1 MKQFTLLTSKRHILL
16 VLIMLLCSVR
26 VAYADDSGLVTQQIT
41 VNVPTAGTLSN
52 IIQSDKM
59 YKITNLKITGSLNAD
74 DIRFI
79 RKMAGCYYNGNGSKY
94 DGHLQYLDLGSIRQ
108 TPYFHS
114 FEVYDENGYRSTLND
129 CLFPLAYLYN
139 LKTVVLP
146 DFYKDYNFSLMGCR
160 NLTTAKIP
168 DNLEKIGN
176 NTFKDCSSLVD
187 ISLSPTITS
196 IGEYAFSGCSS
207 LTEIQIPANVT
218 YIGQYAF
225 YGCSSLK
232 GIYVPTGLVNISAST
247 FENCANLQY
256 FFNYN
261 YIESI
266 GDRAFAGC
274 SKLTQ
279 IVNLFVGSPSIGTY
293 VFENCK
299 SLKSMWLPENMKT
312 LPQGMFIDCSS
323 LSSITLP
330 QYLLSIDDYAFDG
343 CSSLADIKLPIYLN
357 SLGYRALADCSKLT
371 SLDLPSSLQNIG
383 SYAFAGCNAMER
395 IDANMAAPITA
406 SQSTFNGVDF
416 SNCYLYVPTGAYQSY
431 WLANGW
437 GSFEHII
444 DNLDPQKSKMV
455 TLETAGTL
463 KDKIESNEK
472 FSITHLKVSGPIN
485 TNDIQY
491 IREMAGCYYDT
502 NGSKYNGSLHHLD
515 LRDAS
520 YSGDGPMIYVYGLNG
535 YKRYMYIQAQEN
547 EVRTTHLFFCLDG
560 LQTVILP
567 NNEEEI
573 GDNMFYGCVNMKSIE
588 IPSSVQSIRSYAFF
602 GCSSLEAL
610 QLPYGIT
617 CIEDAVFD
625 NCFNLKEIKIPE
637 SVTTINGAAFVNC
650 RSLTSIT
657 IPDNVTSIGV
667 SAFNGCSNLKSLYLP
682 ANLKTIGDAAF
693 NCCESLTR
701 INAKMKEPVAID
713 EDTFTGLDYDKC
725 ELLVPEGSAEAYRQ
739 AAVWSNFNNITDIT
753 VVVADDAGSLQYRIE
768 KNDNNYKNNI
778 TRLKVIG
785 PINIYD
791 IEYIREMAGC
801 WLEESGKKTDGN
813 LQYLDLQEA
822 KLVGSDISV
831 NVYTKG
837 SNQGETNTVEC
848 TAKIEPD
855 GNDFSNLFRKVSKL
869 NTVIMPEYL
878 TTTGSGTFM
887 DSPLSSIT
895 LPKNLTY
902 IDDNAFN
909 GCGGL
914 RDISIPSGVTSIGK
928 GAFKGC
934 GLKEFTLPKQVNEI
948 TDEMFFNCSLQHIY
962 LHDGLKSIGNYAFAI
977 SALKEITIPNSVAY
991 IGDNCFQGCGGLEEA
1006 VILSDQIIEIPN
1018 EAFADCNSLNIIK
1031 LPANL
1036 ERIGE
1041 RAFIGTWRLGTKE
1054 GLTIPSNVREIGAEA
1069 FYKSLFDAV
1078 DIVLPASLTNIYSAF
1093 EGSGA
1098 RVIHCYM
1105 PEPLPLNSFS
1115 FGGGGGSLSNCKLYV
1130 PKGCAN
1136 KYRQA
1141 EIWKEFDIEEMD
1153 VTGIASVTNDSTI
1166 TEVSRY
1172 DVNGQ
1177 QLSVPT
1183 KGLNIVHYSDGTVK
1197 KIMVE

>member
-1 MKQFTLLTSKRHILL
+1 MKHFTLLTGKRHILL

-59 YKITNLKITGSLNAD
+59 YKITNLKITGFLNSD

-94 DGHLQYLDLGSIRQ
+94 DGHLQYLDLGSISQ
-108 TPYFHS
+108 ISYVHS
-114 FEVYDENGYRSTLND
+114 FEFYDENGYRSTLND

-146 DFYKDYNFSLMGCR
+146 NLYKDYNFSLMGCR
-160 NLTTAKIP
+160 NLTTAKMP

-232 GIYVPTGLVNISAST
+232 GINVPTDLVNISAST
-247 FENCANLQY
+247 FEGCANMQY

-274 SKLTQ
+274 SKLTW
-279 IVNLFVGSPSIGTY
+279 IANLLLGTPSIGTY

-299 SLKSMWLPENMKT
+299 SLKGMRVPENIKT
-312 LPQGMFIDCSS
+312 LPRGMFKGCSS
-323 LSSITLP
+323 LSLVNLP

-343 CSSLADIKLPIYLN
+343 CSSLTDLKLPIYLN

-371 SLDLPSSLQNIG
+371 TLDLPSSLQNIG
-383 SYAFAGCNAMER
+383 NYAFAGCNAMER
-395 IDANMAAPITA
+395 IDANMSAPVTA
-406 SQSTFNGVDF
+406 SQSTFSDVDF

-444 DNLDPQKSKMV
+444 DNLAPQKSKMV

-463 KDKIESNEK
+463 KDKIGSNEK

-491 IREMAGCYYDT
+491 LREMAGCYIDT
-502 NGSKYNGSLHHLD
+502 NGSKYNASLHHLD
-515 LRDAS
+515 LRDAR
-520 YSGDGPMIYVYGLNG
+520 YSGDGPVIDVYGLNG
-535 YKRYMYIQAQEN
+535 YKGCIYIQVQEN
-547 EVRTTHLFFCLDG
+547 EVRTRDLFLCLDG

-573 GDNMFYGCVNMKSIE
+573 GEHMFTGCSNLKNIE
-588 IPSSVQSIRSYAFF
+588 IPSSVQTIRFFAFE

-610 QLPYGIT
+610 YLPYGIT
-617 CIEDAVFD
+617 SLEDAVFAD
-625 NCFNLKEIKIPE
+625 CTNLKEINIPA
-637 SVTTINGAAFVNC
+637 SVTTINDWVFENC

-657 IPDNVTSIGV
+657 IPDNVTSIGEF
-667 SAFNGCSNLKSLYLP
+667 AFNGCSNLKSLYLP
-682 ANLKTIGDAAF
+682 ANLKTIRGKAF
-693 NCCESLTR
+693 NGCTSLTR
-701 INAKMKEPVAID
+701 INAKMKEPVAIG

-753 VVVADDAGSLQYRIE
+753 VVVADDAGSLQYVIE
-768 KNDNNYKNNI
+768 KNDKNYKNNI

-785 PINIYD
+785 PIDIYD
-791 IEYIREMAGC
+791 IQCIREMAGC
-801 WLEESGKKTDGN
+801 WLEENGKKTDGN

-822 KLVGSDISV
+822 KLVGSDISI
-831 NVYTKG
+831 NVYTNG
-837 SNQGETNTVEC
+837 YNQGETNTVEC

-895 LPKNLTY
+895 LPQNLTS

-914 RDISIPSGVTSIGK
+914 RDISIPSGVTSIGN
-928 GAFKGC
+928 GAFEGC
-934 GLKEFTLPKQVNEI
+934 W
-948 TDEMFFNCSLQHIY
+948 LQHIY
-962 LHDGLKSIGNYAFAI
+962 LHDGLKSIGNYAFAN
-977 SALKEITIPNSVAY
+977 SALKEINIPNSVEY
-991 IGDNCFQGCGGLEEA
+991 IGEGCFYHCGGLEEA
-1006 VILSDQIIEIPN
+1006 VISSDHITEIPN
-1018 EAFADCNSLNIIK
+1018 EAFADCNALNIIK

-1041 RAFIGTWRLGTKE
+1041 RAFIGTGNLGATE
-1054 GLTIPSNVREIGAEA
+1054 GLTIPSKVRVIDAEA

-1093 EGSGA
+1093 SGSGA

-1105 PEPLPLNSFS
+1105 PEPLPLNDFS

-1141 EIWKEFDIEEMD
+1141 EIWKEFDIEEME

-1172 DVNGQ
+1172 DTNGQ

>member
-1 MKQFTLLTSKRHILL
+1 MKHFTLLTGKRHILL

-59 YKITNLKITGSLNAD
+59 FKITNLKITGFLNSD

-94 DGHLQYLDLGSIRQ
+94 DGHLQYLDLGSISQ
-108 TPYFHS
+108 ISYVHS
-114 FEVYDENGYRSTLND
+114 FEFYDENGYRSTLND

-146 DFYKDYNFSLMGCR
+146 NLYKDYNFSLMGCR

-176 NTFKDCSSLVD
+176 NTFKDCSSLND

-207 LTEIQIPANVT
+207 LTEIQIPVNVT

-232 GIYVPTGLVNISAST
+232 GINVPTDLVNISTST

-299 SLKSMWLPENMKT
+299 SLKSVWVPENMKT
-312 LPQGMFIDCSS
+312 LPRGMFKGCSS
-323 LSSITLP
+323 LSSVTLP

-463 KDKIESNEK
+463 RDKIGYSEK

-502 NGSKYNGSLHHLD
+502 NGTKSNGSLHHLD

-520 YSGDGPMIYVYGLNG
+520 YSVGGPAIDVYGQNG
-535 YKRYMYIQAQEN
+535 YKGYIYIYAQEN
-547 EVRTTHLFFCLDG
+547 AVNPVYLFSYLDG

-567 NNEEEI
+567 NNEKEI

-617 CIEDAVFD
+617 CIEEAVFA
-625 NCFNLKEIKIPE
+625 NCYNLKEIKIPE

-739 AAVWSNFNNITDIT
+739 AAVWSNFNHITDIT

-768 KNDNNYKNNI
+768 KNDKNYKNNI

-785 PINIYD
+785 PIGISD
-791 IEYIREMAGC
+791 IQYIREMAGC

-822 KLVGSDISV
+822 KLVGSITGI

-848 TAKIEPD
+848 TAKIASD
-855 GNDFSNLFRKVSKL
+855 GNYFSNLFRKVSKL

-878 TTTGSGTFM
+878 TTTGSGTFK

-902 IDDNAFN
+902 IDNNAFN

-914 RDISIPSGVTSIGK
+914 RDISIPSGVTSIGD
-928 GAFKGC
+928 GAFEGC
-934 GLKEFTLPKQVNEI
+934 GL
-948 TDEMFFNCSLQHIY
+948 QHIC
-962 LHDGLKSIGNYAFAI
+962 LHDGLKSIGNYAFAY
-977 SALKEITIPNSVAY
+977 SALTEINIPNSVEY
-991 IGDNCFQGCGGLEEA
+991 IGENCFQGCGGLEEA
-1006 VILSDQIIEIPN
+1006 VISSDQITEIPN
-1018 EAFADCNSLNIIK
+1018 EAFAECNALNIIK

-1041 RAFIGTWRLGTKE
+1041 RAFIGAYYLGTSE
-1054 GLTIPSNVREIGAEA
+1054 GLTIPSKVREIGAEA
-1069 FYKSLFDAV
+1069 FYKSLFYAV

-1105 PEPLPLNSFS
+1105 PEPLPLSSFS
-1115 FGGGGGSLSNCKLYV
+1115 FGGGGSLSNCKLYV

-1136 KYRQA
+1136 KYRNA
-1141 EIWKEFDIEEMD
+1141 EVWRDFDIEEME
-1153 VTGIASVTNDSTI
+1153 VTGIGSAVNSTA
-1166 TEVSRY
+1166 TEVARY
-1172 DVNGQ
+1172 DADGNLLVA
-1177 QLSVPT
+1177 PA
-1183 KGLNIVHYSDGTVK
+1183 KGLNIVRYSDGTVK

>member
-1 MKQFTLLTSKRHILL
+1 MKHFTLLTGKRHILL

-59 YKITNLKITGSLNAD
+59 YKITNLKITGFLNSD

-94 DGHLQYLDLGSIRQ
+94 DGHLQYLDLGSISQ
-108 TPYFHS
+108 ISYVHS
-114 FEVYDENGYRSTLND
+114 FEFYDENGYRSTLND

-146 DFYKDYNFSLMGCR
+146 NLYKDYNFSLMGCR
-160 NLTTAKIP
+160 NLTTAKMP
-168 DNLEKIGN
+168 DNLVQIGN

-232 GIYVPTGLVNISAST
+232 GINVPTDFVNISAST
-247 FENCANLQY
+247 FEGCANMQY

-274 SKLTQ
+274 SKLTW
-279 IVNLFVGSPSIGTY
+279 IANLLLGTPSIGTY

-299 SLKSMWLPENMKT
+299 SLKGMRVPENIKT
-312 LPQGMFIDCSS
+312 LPRGMFKGCSS
-323 LSSITLP
+323 LSLVNLP

-343 CSSLADIKLPIYLN
+343 CSSLAEIKLPIYLN

-406 SQSTFNGVDF
+406 SQSTFSDVDF

-444 DNLDPQKSKMV
+444 DNLAPQKSKMV

-463 KDKIESNEK
+463 KDKIGSNEK

-491 IREMAGCYYDT
+491 LREMAGCYIDT
-502 NGSKYNGSLHHLD
+502 NGSKYNASLHHLD
-515 LRDAS
+515 LRDAR
-520 YSGDGPMIYVYGLNG
+520 YSGDGPVIDVYGLNG
-535 YKRYMYIQAQEN
+535 YKGCIYIQVQEN
-547 EVRTTHLFFCLDG
+547 EVRTRDLFLCLDG

-573 GDNMFYGCVNMKSIE
+573 GEHMFTGCSNLKNIE
-588 IPSSVQSIRSYAFF
+588 IPSSVQTIRFFAFE

-610 QLPYGIT
+610 YLPYGIT
-617 CIEDAVFD
+617 SLEDAVFAD
-625 NCFNLKEIKIPE
+625 CTNLKEINIPA
-637 SVTTINGAAFVNC
+637 SVTTINDWVFENC

-657 IPDNVTSIGV
+657 IPDNVTSIGEF
-667 SAFNGCSNLKSLYLP
+667 AFNGCSNLKSLYLP
-682 ANLKTIGDAAF
+682 ANLKTIRGKAF
-693 NCCESLTR
+693 NGCTSLTR
-701 INAKMKEPVAID
+701 INAKMKEPVAIG

-753 VVVADDAGSLQYRIE
+753 VVVADDAGSLQYMIE
-768 KNDNNYKNNI
+768 KNDKNNI

-785 PINIYD
+785 PIDIYD
-791 IEYIREMAGC
+791 IQCIREMAGC
-801 WLEESGKKTDGN
+801 WLEENGKKTDGN

-822 KLVGSDISV
+822 KLVGSDISI
-831 NVYTKG
+831 NVYTNG
-837 SNQGETNTVEC
+837 SNQGETNTIEC

-855 GNDFSNLFRKVSKL
+855 GNDFSNLFRNVSKL

-878 TTTGSGTFM
+878 TTTGSGTFV

-895 LPKNLTY
+895 LPQNLTY

-914 RDISIPSGVTSIGK
+914 RDISIPSGVTSIGN
-928 GAFKGC
+928 GAFEGC
-934 GLKEFTLPKQVNEI
+934 W
-948 TDEMFFNCSLQHIY
+948 LQHIY

-977 SALKEITIPNSVAY
+977 SALKEINIPNSVAY
-991 IGDNCFQGCGGLEEA
+991 IGDNCFQGCGGLEEV
-1006 VILSDQIIEIPN
+1006 VILSDQITEIPN
-1018 EAFADCNSLNIIK
+1018 EAFADCNALHTIK

-1054 GLTIPSNVREIGAEA
+1054 GLTIPSKVREIGAEA

-1105 PEPLPLNSFS
+1105 PEPLPLNGSSF
-1115 FGGGGGSLSNCKLYV
+1115 GGGGSLSNCKLYV

-1141 EIWKEFDIEEMD
+1141 EIWKEFDIEEME
-1153 VTGIASVTNDSTI
+1153 VTGIASVTDDSTI

-1172 DVNGQ
+1172 DANGQ

>member
-1 MKQFTLLTSKRHILL
+1 MEHFTLLTNKRHILL

-94 DGHLQYLDLGSIRQ
+94 DGHLQYLDLGSLSQIS
-108 TPYFHS
+108 YVHS

-146 DFYKDYNFSLMGCR
+146 DLYKDYNFSLMGCR
-160 NLTTAKIP
+160 NLTTAKMP

-176 NTFKDCSSLVD
+176 NTFKDCSSLED
-187 ISLSPTITS
+187 IRISPTVTS

-207 LTEIQIPANVT
+207 LTDIQIPANVT
-218 YIGQYAF
+218 YIGKYAF

-232 GIYVPTGLVNISAST
+232 GINVPTDLVNISAST

-274 SKLTQ
+274 SKLTR
-279 IVNLFVGSPSIGTY
+279 IVNLFIGSPSIGTY

-299 SLKSMWLPENMKT
+299 SLKDVWVPENMKT
-312 LPQGMFIDCSS
+312 LPQGMFKGCSS
-323 LSSITLP
+323 LSSVTLP

-343 CSSLADIKLPIYLN
+343 CTSLTDIKLPIYLN
-357 SLGYRALADCSKLT
+357 SIGYRALADCSKLT

-395 IDANMAAPITA
+395 IDANMAAPITT

-444 DNLDPQKSKMV
+444 DNLAPQKSKMV

-463 KDKIESNEK
+463 RDKIGSNEK

-491 IREMAGCYYDT
+491 LREMAGCYINTY
-502 NGSKYNGSLHHLD
+502 GSKYNASLHHLD

-520 YSGDGPMIYVYGLNG
+520 YSGDGPMIEVYGPNG
-535 YKRYMYIQAQEN
+535 YKRHMYIQAQEN
-547 EVRTTHLFFCLDG
+547 AVRTTHLFFCLDG

-573 GDNMFYGCVNMKSIE
+573 GETMFGLCNNLKNIE
-588 IPSSVQSIRSYAFF
+588 MSRVQTIRFDAFE

-617 CIEDAVFD
+617 SLEDAVFAD
-625 NCFNLKEIKIPE
+625 CSSLKEINIPS
-637 SVTTINGAAFVNC
+637 SVTTICNWAFENC

-657 IPDNVTSIGV
+657 IPDNVTSIGK
-667 SAFNGCSNLKSLYLP
+667 SAFGGCSNLKSLYLP
-682 ANLKTIGDAAF
+682 ANIKTIGDAAF
-693 NCCESLTR
+693 NGCGSLTR
-701 INAKMKEPVAID
+701 INAKMKDPVAIG

-753 VVVADDAGSLQYRIE
+753 VVVTDNAGLLQYMIE
-768 KNDNNYKNNI
+768 KNDKNYKNNI

-785 PINIYD
+785 HINIYD
-791 IEYIREMAGC
+791 IQCIREMAGC

-822 KLVGSDISV
+822 KLVGSDIGI
-831 NVYTKG
+831 NVYTNG
-837 SNQGETNTVEC
+837 SNQGENNTIEC

-855 GNDFSNLFRKVSKL
+855 GNHFSNLFRNVSKL

-895 LPKNLTY
+895 LPKNLTS
-902 IDDNAFN
+902 IGNNAFN
-909 GCGGL
+909 GCDGL

-977 SALKEITIPNSVAY
+977 SALKEINIPNSVAY
-991 IGDNCFQGCGGLEEA
+991 IGDNCFQGCGLEKA
-1006 VILSDQIIEIPN
+1006 VILSDQITEIPN
-1018 EAFADCNSLNIIK
+1018 EAFADCNALHTIK

-1054 GLTIPSNVREIGAEA
+1054 GLTIPSKVREIGAEA

-1105 PEPLPLNSFS
+1105 PEPLPLNGFS
-1115 FGGGGGSLSNCKLYV
+1115 FGGGGSLSNCKLYV

-1136 KYRQA
+1136 KYRDA
-1141 EIWKEFDIEEMD
+1141 EVWKEFDIEEMD
-1153 VTGIASVTNDSTI
+1153 GTGIEGVTNDSTA
-1166 TEVSRY
+1166 TEVARY
-1172 DVNGQ
+1172 DANGN
-1177 QLSVPT
+1177 LLAAPA

>member
-1 MKQFTLLTSKRHILL
+1 MKHFTLLTGKRHILL

-41 VNVPTAGTLSN
+41 VNVPTAGTLSK

-94 DGHLQYLDLGSIRQ
+94 DGHLQYLDLGSLSQIS
-108 TPYFHS
+108 YVHS
-114 FEVYDENGYRSTLND
+114 FEIYDENGYRSTLND

-146 DFYKDYNFSLMGCR
+146 NLYKGYNFSLMGCR
-160 NLTTAKIP
+160 NLTTAKMP

-232 GIYVPTGLVNISAST
+232 GINVPTDLVNISAST
-247 FENCANLQY
+247 FEGCANMQY

-274 SKLTQ
+274 SKLTW
-279 IVNLFVGSPSIGTY
+279 IANLLLGTPSIGTY

-299 SLKSMWLPENMKT
+299 SLKGMRVPENIKT
-312 LPQGMFIDCSS
+312 LPRGMFKGCSS
-323 LSSITLP
+323 LSLVNLP

-343 CSSLADIKLPIYLN
+343 CSSLTDLKLPIYLN

-371 SLDLPSSLQNIG
+371 TLDLPSSLQSIG

-395 IDANMAAPITA
+395 IDANMAAPISA
-406 SQSTFNGVDF
+406 SQSTFNGIDF

-444 DNLDPQKSKMV
+444 DNLAPQKSKMV

-463 KDKIESNEK
+463 KDKIGSNEK

-491 IREMAGCYYDT
+491 LREMAGCYIDT
-502 NGSKYNGSLHHLD
+502 NGSKYNASLHHLD
-515 LRDAS
+515 LRDAR
-520 YSGDGPMIYVYGLNG
+520 YSGDGPVIDVYGLNG
-535 YKRYMYIQAQEN
+535 YKGCIYIQVQEN
-547 EVRTTHLFFCLDG
+547 EVRTRDLFLCLDG

-573 GDNMFYGCVNMKSIE
+573 GEHMFTGCSNLKNIE
-588 IPSSVQSIRSYAFF
+588 IPSSVQTIRFFAFE

-610 QLPYGIT
+610 YLPYGIT
-617 CIEDAVFD
+617 SLEDAVFAD
-625 NCFNLKEIKIPE
+625 CTNLKEINIPA
-637 SVTTINGAAFVNC
+637 SVTTINDWVFENC

-657 IPDNVTSIGV
+657 IPDNVTSIGEF
-667 SAFNGCSNLKSLYLP
+667 AFNGCSNLKSLYLP
-682 ANLKTIGDAAF
+682 ANLKTIRGKAF
-693 NCCESLTR
+693 NGCTSLTR
-701 INAKMKEPVAID
+701 INAKMKEPVAIG

-753 VVVADDAGSLQYRIE
+753 VVVADDAGSLQYMIE
-768 KNDNNYKNNI
+768 KNDKNNI

-785 PINIYD
+785 PIDIYD
-791 IEYIREMAGC
+791 IQCIREMAGC
-801 WLEESGKKTDGN
+801 WLEENGKKTDGN

-822 KLVGSDISV
+822 KLVGSDISI
-831 NVYTKG
+831 NVYTNG
-837 SNQGETNTVEC
+837 SNQGETNTIEC

-855 GNDFSNLFRKVSKL
+855 GNDFSNLFRNVSKL

-895 LPKNLTY
+895 LPKNLTS

-914 RDISIPSGVTSIGK
+914 RDISIPSGVTSIGD

-934 GLKEFTLPKQVNEI
+934 GLKEFTLPKQVTEI

-977 SALKEITIPNSVAY
+977 SALKEINIPNSVAY
-991 IGDNCFQGCGGLEEA
+991 IGDNCFQGCGGLEEV
-1006 VILSDQIIEIPN
+1006 VISSDQIAEIPN
-1018 EAFADCNSLNIIK
+1018 EAFANCNALNIIK

-1054 GLTIPSNVREIGAEA
+1054 GLTIPSKVREIGAEA

-1093 EGSGA
+1093 SGSGA

-1105 PEPLPLNSFS
+1105 PEPLPLNDFS

-1141 EIWKEFDIEEMD
+1141 EIWKEFDIEEME

-1172 DVNGQ
+1172 DANGQ

>member
-59 YKITNLKITGSLNAD
+59 FKITNLKITGFLNSD

-94 DGHLQYLDLGSIRQ
+94 DGHLQYLDLGSISQ
-108 TPYFHS
+108 ISYVHS
-114 FEVYDENGYRSTLND
+114 FEFYDENGYRSTLND

-146 DFYKDYNFSLMGCR
+146 NLYKDYNFSLMGCR
-160 NLTTAKIP
+160 NLTTAKMP

-176 NTFKDCSSLVD
+176 NAFKDCSSLVD

-207 LTEIQIPANVT
+207 LTEIQIPVNVT

-232 GIYVPTGLVNISAST
+232 GINVPTDLVNISAST
-247 FENCANLQY
+247 FENCTNLQY
-256 FFNYN
+256 FSNYN

-274 SKLTQ
+274 SKLSL
-279 IVNLFVGSPSIGTY
+279 IANLLLGTPSIGTY

-299 SLKSMWLPENMKT
+299 SLKNVRGLENIKT
-312 LPQGMFIDCSS
+312 LPRGMFKGCSS

-371 SLDLPSSLQNIG
+371 SLDLPSSLQSIG

-406 SQSTFNGVDF
+406 SQSTFNGIDF

-463 KDKIESNEK
+463 RDKIGYSEK

-491 IREMAGCYYDT
+491 IREMAGCYIDT
-502 NGSKYNGSLHHLD
+502 NGSKYNASLHHLD

-520 YSGDGPMIYVYGLNG
+520 YSGNGPLLDVYGQNG
-535 YKRYMYIQAQEN
+535 YKGYIYIYAQEN
-547 EVRTTHLFFCLDG
+547 AVNPVYLFSYLDG

-567 NNEEEI
+567 NNEKEI
-573 GDNMFYGCVNMKSIE
+573 GEHMFEGCYNLKSIE
-588 IPSSVQSIRSYAFF
+588 IPLSVQAIRSYAFKD
-602 GCSSLEAL
+602 CSSLKAL

-617 CIEDAVFD
+617 SLEEAVFA

-637 SVTTINGAAFVNC
+637 SVTTINNMAFVNC

-657 IPDNVTSIGV
+657 IPDNVTSIGEF
-667 SAFNGCSNLKSLYLP
+667 AFNGCSNLKSLYLP

-693 NCCESLTR
+693 NCCGSLTR
-701 INAKMKEPVAID
+701 INTKMKEPVAIG

-753 VVVADDAGSLQYRIE
+753 VVVTDYAGSLRYMIE
-768 KNDNNYKNNI
+768 KNNNNYKNNI

-822 KLVGSDISV
+822 KLVGSNASI

-991 IGDNCFQGCGGLEEA
+991 IGDNCFQGCGGLEKA
-1006 VILSDQIIEIPN
+1006 VILSDQITEIPN

-1054 GLTIPSNVREIGAEA
+1054 GLTIPSKVKEIGAEA

-1078 DIVLPASLTNIYSAF
+1078 DIVLPASLTDIYSAF
-1093 EGSGA
+1093 EGSGV

-1105 PEPLPLNSFS
+1105 PEPLPLSSFS
-1115 FGGGGGSLSNCKLYV
+1115 FGGGGSLSNCKLYV

-1136 KYRQA
+1136 KYRNA
-1141 EIWKEFDIEEMD
+1141 EVWREFDIEEME
-1153 VTGIASVTNDSTI
+1153 VTGIDRTNDSTA
-1166 TEVSRY
+1166 TEVARY
-1172 DVNGQ
+1172 DADGNLLVA
-1177 QLSVPT
+1177 PA
-1183 KGLNIVHYSDGTVK
+1183 KGLNIVRYSDGTVK

>member
-1 MKQFTLLTSKRHILL
+1 MKHITLLTNKRHILL
-16 VLIMLLCSVR
+16 VLIMLLCSLR

-41 VNVPTAGTLSN
+41 VDVPTAGTLSN

-94 DGHLQYLDLGSIRQ
+94 DGHLQYLDLGSLSQIS
-108 TPYFHS
+108 YVHS

-146 DFYKDYNFSLMGCR
+146 NLYKDYNFSLMGCR
-160 NLTTAKIP
+160 NLTTAKMP
-168 DNLEKIGN
+168 DNLVQIGN

-232 GIYVPTGLVNISAST
+232 GINVPTDLVNISAST
-247 FENCANLQY
+247 FEGCANMQY

-274 SKLTQ
+274 SKLTW
-279 IVNLFVGSPSIGTY
+279 IANLLLGTPSIGTY

-299 SLKSMWLPENMKT
+299 SLKGMRVPENIKT
-312 LPQGMFIDCSS
+312 IPRGMFKGCSS
-323 LSSITLP
+323 LSSIALP

-343 CSSLADIKLPIYLN
+343 CSSLVDIKLPIYLN

-406 SQSTFNGVDF
+406 SQSTFNGIDF

-444 DNLDPQKSKMV
+444 DNLAPQKSKMV

-463 KDKIESNEK
+463 RDKIGSNEK

-491 IREMAGCYYDT
+491 IREMAGCYINTY
-502 NGSKYNGSLHHLD
+502 GSKYNGSLHHLD
-515 LRDAS
+515 LSDAS
-520 YSGDGPMIYVYGLNG
+520 YSVGGPMIDVYGLNG
-535 YKRYMYIQAQEN
+535 YKGYVFIYAQEN
-547 EVRTTHLFFCLDG
+547 AVNPVYLFSYLEG

-567 NNEEEI
+567 KNEKEI
-573 GDNMFYGCVNMKSIE
+573 GGHMFEGCYNLKSIE
-588 IPSSVQSIRSYAFF
+588 ILSVIQTIRSSAFQD
-602 GCSSLEAL
+602 CHSLEAL
-610 QLPYGIT
+610 YLSYGIT
-617 CIEDAVFD
+617 SIEDAVFA
-625 NCFNLKEIKIPE
+625 NCFNLKDIEIPK
-637 SVTTINGAAFVNC
+637 SVTTINNMAFLNC

-657 IPDNVTSIGV
+657 IPDNVTSIGEF
-667 SAFNGCSNLKSLYLP
+667 AFNGCSNLKSLYLP

-693 NCCESLTR
+693 NCCGRLTR
-701 INAKMKEPVAID
+701 IIAKMKEPVAIG

-725 ELLVPEGSAEAYRQ
+725 ELLVPEGSAKAYRQ

-753 VVVADDAGSLQYRIE
+753 VVVADDAGSLQYVIE
-768 KNDNNYKNNI
+768 KNDKNYKNNI

-785 PINIYD
+785 PIDIYD
-791 IEYIREMAGC
+791 IQCIREMAGC
-801 WLEESGKKTDGN
+801 WLEENGKKTDGN

-822 KLVGSDISV
+822 KLVGNDISI

-848 TAKIEPD
+848 TAKIESD

-895 LPKNLTY
+895 LPQNLTS

-909 GCGGL
+909 GCDGL

-934 GLKEFTLPKQVNEI
+934 SLKEFTLPKQVTEI
-948 TDEMFFNCSLQHIY
+948 TDEMFCNCSLQHIY
-962 LHDGLKSIGNYAFAI
+962 LHDGLKSIGNYAFAN
-977 SALKEITIPNSVAY
+977 SALTEITIPNSVMY
-991 IGDNCFQGCGGLEEA
+991 IGKNCFSGSYCLEEA
-1006 VILSDQIIEIPN
+1006 VISSDYIAEIPK
-1018 EAFADCNSLNIIK
+1018 EAFADCNALNIIK

-1054 GLTIPSNVREIGAEA
+1054 GLTIPSKVREIGAEA

-1105 PEPLPLNSFS
+1105 PEPLPLNGFS
-1115 FGGGGGSLSNCKLYV
+1115 FGGGGSLSNCKLYV

-1136 KYRQA
+1136 KYRNA
-1141 EIWKEFDIEEMD
+1141 EVWRDFDIEEME
-1153 VTGIASVTNDSTI
+1153 VTGIGSVTNDSTV
-1166 TEVSRY
+1166 TEVARY
-1172 DVNGQ
+1172 DANGN
-1177 QLSVPT
+1177 LLAAPA
-1183 KGLNIVHYSDGTVK
+1183 KGLNIVRYSDGTVK

>member
-1 MKQFTLLTSKRHILL
+1 M
-16 VLIMLLCSVR
+16 LIMLLCSVR

-41 VNVPTAGTLSN
+41 VDVPTAGTLSN

-94 DGHLQYLDLGSIRQ
+94 DGHLQYLDLGSLSQIS
-108 TPYFHS
+108 YVHS

-146 DFYKDYNFSLMGCR
+146 DLYKDYNFSLMGCR
-160 NLTTAKIP
+160 NLTTAKMP

-176 NTFKDCSSLVD
+176 NTFKDCSSLED
-187 ISLSPTITS
+187 IRISPTVTS

-207 LTEIQIPANVT
+207 LTDIQIPDNVT
-218 YIGQYAF
+218 YIGKYAF
-225 YGCSSLK
+225 HGCSSLK
-232 GIYVPTGLVNISAST
+232 GINVPTGLVNISAST
-247 FENCANLQY
+247 FENCTNLQY

-279 IVNLFVGSPSIGTY
+279 IVNLFIGSPSIGTY

-299 SLKSMWLPENMKT
+299 SLKSVWVPENIKT
-312 LPQGMFIDCSS
+312 LPQGMFKGCSS
-323 LSSITLP
+323 LSSVTLP

-343 CSSLADIKLPIYLN
+343 CTSLTDIKLPIYLN
-357 SLGYRALADCSKLT
+357 TLGYRALADCSKLT
-371 SLDLPSSLQNIG
+371 SLDLPSNLQNIG
-383 SYAFAGCNAMER
+383 SYAFAGCNAMKR

-406 SQSTFNGVDF
+406 SQSTFNGIDF

-444 DNLDPQKSKMV
+444 DTLAPQKSKMV

-463 KDKIESNEK
+463 KDKIGSNEK
-472 FSITHLKVSGPIN
+472 FCITHLKVSGPIN

-491 IREMAGCYYDT
+491 LREMAGCYYDT
-502 NGSKYNGSLHHLD
+502 YGSKYNASLHHLD

-520 YSGDGPMIYVYGLNG
+520 YSAGGPMIDVYSPNG
-535 YKRYMYIQAQEN
+535 YKYYMYIQAQGN
-547 EVRTTHLFFCLDG
+547 AVRTTHLFFCLDG

-567 NNEEEI
+567 DNEEEI
-573 GDNMFYGCVNMKSIE
+573 GENMFELCNNLKNIE
-588 IPSSVQSIRSYAFF
+588 IPSRVQTIHSDAFQ

-617 CIEDAVFD
+617 SLKDAVFAD
-625 NCFNLKEIKIPE
+625 CSSLKEINIPS
-637 SVTTINGAAFVNC
+637 SVTTIYDWAFENC

-657 IPDNVTSIGV
+657 IPDNVTSIGK
-667 SAFNGCSNLKSLYLP
+667 SAFGGCSNLKSLYLP
-682 ANLKTIGDAAF
+682 ANLNTIREKAF
-693 NCCESLTR
+693 NGCTSLTR
-701 INAKMKEPVAID
+701 INAKMKDPVAIG

-753 VVVADDAGSLQYRIE
+753 VVVTDNAGLLQYMIE
-768 KNDNNYKNNI
+768 KNDKNYKNKI

-785 PINIYD
+785 SIGIYD
-791 IEYIREMAGC
+791 IQYIREMAGC

-822 KLVGSDISV
+822 KLVGSDIGI
-831 NVYTKG
+831 NVYTNG
-837 SNQGETNTVEC
+837 SNQGETNTIEC

-855 GNDFSNLFRKVSKL
+855 GNHFSNLFRNVSKL
-869 NTVIMPEYL
+869 NTVIMPSYL
-878 TTTGSGTFM
+878 TTTGRGTFM

-895 LPKNLTY
+895 LPKNLTS
-902 IDDNAFN
+902 IGNNAFN
-909 GCGGL
+909 GCSGL
-914 RDISIPSGVTSIGK
+914 RDISIPSGVTSIGD

-934 GLKEFTLPKQVNEI
+934 GLKEFTLPKQVTEI
-948 TDEMFFNCSLQHIY
+948 TDEMFCNCSLQHIY
-962 LHDGLKSIGNYAFAI
+962 LHDGLKSIGNYAFAN
-977 SALKEITIPNSVAY
+977 SALTEITIPNSVMY
-991 IGDNCFQGCGGLEEA
+991 IGENCFSGSYCLEEA
-1006 VILSDQIIEIPN
+1006 VISSDYIAEIPK
-1018 EAFADCNSLNIIK
+1018 EAFADCNALNIIK

-1054 GLTIPSNVREIGAEA
+1054 GLTIPSKVREIGAEA

-1093 EGSGA
+1093 SGSGA

-1105 PEPLPLNSFS
+1105 PEPLPLNDFS

-1136 KYRQA
+1136 KYRNA
-1141 EIWKEFDIEEMD
+1141 EVWRDFDIEEME

-1166 TEVSRY
+1166 TKVSRY

-1183 KGLNIVHYSDGTVK
+1183 KGLNIVRYSDGTVK

>member
-1 MKQFTLLTSKRHILL
+1 MKHFTLLTNKRHILL
-16 VLIMLLCSVR
+16 VLIMLLCSLR

-79 RKMAGCYYNGNGSKY
+79 RKMAGCYYNGSGSKY
-94 DGHLQYLDLGSIRQ
+94 DGHLQYLDLGSLSQIS
-108 TPYFHS
+108 YVHS
-114 FEVYDENGYRSTLND
+114 FEVYDENGNRSTLND

-146 DFYKDYNFSLMGCR
+146 DLYKDYNFSLMGCR
-160 NLTTAKIP
+160 NLTTAKMP

-232 GIYVPTGLVNISAST
+232 GINVPTDLVNISAST
-247 FENCANLQY
+247 FEGCANMQY

-274 SKLTQ
+274 SKLTW
-279 IVNLFVGSPSIGTY
+279 IANLLLGTPSIGTY

-299 SLKSMWLPENMKT
+299 SLKGMRVPENIKT
-312 LPQGMFIDCSS
+312 LPRGMFKGCSS
-323 LSSITLP
+323 LSLVNLP

-343 CSSLADIKLPIYLN
+343 CSSLTDLKLPIYLN

-371 SLDLPSSLQNIG
+371 TLDLPSSLQNIG
-383 SYAFAGCNAMER
+383 NYAFAGCNAMER
-395 IDANMAAPITA
+395 IDANMSAPVTA
-406 SQSTFNGVDF
+406 SQSTFSDVDF

-444 DNLDPQKSKMV
+444 DNLAPQKSKMV

-463 KDKIESNEK
+463 KDKIGSNEK

-491 IREMAGCYYDT
+491 LREMAGCYIDT
-502 NGSKYNGSLHHLD
+502 NGSKYNASLHHLD
-515 LRDAS
+515 LRDAR
-520 YSGDGPMIYVYGLNG
+520 YSGDGPVIDVYGLNG
-535 YKRYMYIQAQEN
+535 YKGCIYIQVQEN
-547 EVRTTHLFFCLDG
+547 EVRTRDLFLCLDG

-573 GDNMFYGCVNMKSIE
+573 GEHMFTGCSNLKNIE
-588 IPSSVQSIRSYAFF
+588 IPSSVQTIRFFAFE

-610 QLPYGIT
+610 YLPYGIT
-617 CIEDAVFD
+617 SLEDAVFAD
-625 NCFNLKEIKIPE
+625 CTNLKEINIPA
-637 SVTTINGAAFVNC
+637 SVTTINDWVFENC

-657 IPDNVTSIGV
+657 IPDNVTSIGEF
-667 SAFNGCSNLKSLYLP
+667 AFNGCSNLKSLYLP
-682 ANLKTIGDAAF
+682 ANLKTIRGKAF
-693 NCCESLTR
+693 NGCTSLTR
-701 INAKMKEPVAID
+701 INAKMKEPVAIG

-753 VVVADDAGSLQYRIE
+753 VVVADDAGSLQYMIE
-768 KNDNNYKNNI
+768 KNDKNNI

-785 PINIYD
+785 PIDIYD
-791 IEYIREMAGC
+791 IQCIREMAGC
-801 WLEESGKKTDGN
+801 WLEENGKKTDGN

-822 KLVGSDISV
+822 KLVGSDISI
-831 NVYTKG
+831 NVYTNG
-837 SNQGETNTVEC
+837 SNQGETNTIEC

-855 GNDFSNLFRKVSKL
+855 GNDFSNLFRNVSKL

-895 LPKNLTY
+895 LPQTLTY

-914 RDISIPSGVTSIGK
+914 RDISIPSGVTSIGD

-934 GLKEFTLPKQVNEI
+934 GLKEFTLPKQVTEI

-977 SALKEITIPNSVAY
+977 SALKEINIPNSVAY
-991 IGDNCFQGCGGLEEA
+991 IGDNCFQGCGGLEEV
-1006 VILSDQIIEIPN
+1006 VILSDQITEIPN
-1018 EAFADCNSLNIIK
+1018 EAFADCNALHTIK

-1054 GLTIPSNVREIGAEA
+1054 GLTIPSKVREIGAEA

-1105 PEPLPLNSFS
+1105 PEPLPLNGSSF
-1115 FGGGGGSLSNCKLYV
+1115 GGGGSLSNCKLYV

-1136 KYRQA
+1136 KYRNA
-1141 EIWKEFDIEEMD
+1141 EVWRDFDIEEME
-1153 VTGIASVTNDSTI
+1153 VTGIGSATNDSTV
-1166 TEVSRY
+1166 TEEARY
-1172 DVNGQ
+1172 DANGN
-1177 QLSVPT
+1177 LLAAPA
-1183 KGLNIVHYSDGTVK
+1183 KGLNIVRYSDGTVK

>member
-1 MKQFTLLTSKRHILL
+1 MKHFTLLTGKRHILL

-59 YKITNLKITGSLNAD
+59 FKITNLKITGFLNSD

-94 DGHLQYLDLGSIRQ
+94 DGHLQYLDLGSISLIS
-108 TPYFHS
+108 YVHS
-114 FEVYDENGYRSTLND
+114 FEFYDENGYRSTLND

-146 DFYKDYNFSLMGCR
+146 NLYKDYNFSLMGCR

-176 NTFKDCSSLVD
+176 NTFKDCSSLND

-207 LTEIQIPANVT
+207 LTEIQIPVNVT

-232 GIYVPTGLVNISAST
+232 GINVPTDLVNISTST

-299 SLKSMWLPENMKT
+299 SLKSVWVPENMKT
-312 LPQGMFIDCSS
+312 LPRGMFKGCSS
-323 LSSITLP
+323 LSSVTLP

-357 SLGYRALADCSKLT
+357 SLGCRALADCSKLT

-406 SQSTFNGVDF
+406 SQSTFNDIDF

-444 DNLDPQKSKMV
+444 DTLAPQKSKMV
-455 TLETAGTL
+455 TLEIAGTL
-463 KDKIESNEK
+463 KDKIGSNEK

-485 TNDIQY
+485 TNDIQC
-491 IREMAGCYYDT
+491 IREMAGCYIDT
-502 NGSKYNGSLHHLD
+502 NGSKYNASLHHLD

-520 YSGDGPMIYVYGLNG
+520 YSGDGPLIDVYGQNG
-535 YKRYMYIQAQEN
+535 YKGYIYIYAQEN
-547 EVRTTHLFFCLDG
+547 AVNPVYLFSYLDG

-567 NNEEEI
+567 NNEKEI
-573 GDNMFYGCVNMKSIE
+573 GEHMFEGCYNLKSIE
-588 IPSSVQSIRSYAFF
+588 IPLSVQAIRSYAFKD
-602 GCSSLEAL
+602 CSSLKAL

-617 CIEDAVFD
+617 SLEEAVFA

-637 SVTTINGAAFVNC
+637 SVTTIKNMAFVNC

-657 IPDNVTSIGV
+657 IPDNVTSIGEF
-667 SAFNGCSNLKSLYLP
+667 AFNGCSNLKSLYLP
-682 ANLKTIGDAAF
+682 ANLKTIGYAAF
-693 NCCESLTR
+693 NCCGSLTR

-753 VVVADDAGSLQYRIE
+753 VVVTDYAGLLQYMIE

-822 KLVGSDISV
+822 KLVGSNASI

-848 TAKIEPD
+848 TAKIASD
-855 GNDFSNLFRKVSKL
+855 GNYFSNLFRKVSKL

-878 TTTGSGTFM
+878 TTTGSGTFK

-902 IDDNAFN
+902 IDNNAFN

-914 RDISIPSGVTSIGK
+914 RDISIPSGVTSIGD
-928 GAFKGC
+928 GAFEGC
-934 GLKEFTLPKQVNEI
+934 GL
-948 TDEMFFNCSLQHIY
+948 QHIC
-962 LHDGLKSIGNYAFAI
+962 LHDGLKSIGNYAFAY
-977 SALKEITIPNSVAY
+977 SALTEINIPNSVEY
-991 IGDNCFQGCGGLEEA
+991 IGENCFQGCGGLEEA
-1006 VILSDQIIEIPN
+1006 VISSDQITEIPN
-1018 EAFADCNSLNIIK
+1018 EAFAECNALNIIK

-1041 RAFIGTWRLGTKE
+1041 RAFIGAYYLGTSE
-1054 GLTIPSNVREIGAEA
+1054 GLTIPSKVREIGAEA
-1069 FYKSLFDAV
+1069 FYKSLFYAV

-1105 PEPLPLNSFS
+1105 PEPLPLSSFS
-1115 FGGGGGSLSNCKLYV
+1115 FGGGGSLSNCKLYV

-1136 KYRQA
+1136 KYRNA
-1141 EIWKEFDIEEMD
+1141 EVWRDFDIEEME
-1153 VTGIASVTNDSTI
+1153 VTGIGSAVNSTA
-1166 TEVSRY
+1166 TEVARY
-1172 DVNGQ
+1172 DANGN
-1177 QLSVPT
+1177 LLVAPA
-1183 KGLNIVHYSDGTVK
+1183 KGLNIVRYSDGTVK

>member
-1 MKQFTLLTSKRHILL
+1 M
-16 VLIMLLCSVR
+16 
-26 VAYADDSGLVTQQIT
+26 
-41 VNVPTAGTLSN
+41 
-52 IIQSDKM
+52 
-59 YKITNLKITGSLNAD
+59 
-74 DIRFI
+74 
-79 RKMAGCYYNGNGSKY
+79 
-94 DGHLQYLDLGSIRQ
+94 
-108 TPYFHS
+108 
-114 FEVYDENGYRSTLND
+114 
-129 CLFPLAYLYN
+129 
-139 LKTVVLP
+139 
-146 DFYKDYNFSLMGCR
+146 
-160 NLTTAKIP
+160 
-168 DNLEKIGN
+168 
-176 NTFKDCSSLVD
+176 D

-232 GIYVPTGLVNISAST
+232 GINVPTDFVNISAST
-247 FENCANLQY
+247 FEGCANMQY

-274 SKLTQ
+274 SKLTW
-279 IVNLFVGSPSIGTY
+279 IANLLLGTPSIGTY

-299 SLKSMWLPENMKT
+299 SLKGMRVPENIKT
-312 LPQGMFIDCSS
+312 LPRGMFKGCSS
-323 LSSITLP
+323 LSLVNLP

-343 CSSLADIKLPIYLN
+343 CSSLTDLKLPIYLN

-371 SLDLPSSLQNIG
+371 TLDLPSSLQNIG
-383 SYAFAGCNAMER
+383 NYAFAGCNAMER
-395 IDANMAAPITA
+395 IDANMSAPVTA
-406 SQSTFNGVDF
+406 SQSTFSDVDF

-444 DNLDPQKSKMV
+444 DNLAPQKSKMV

-463 KDKIESNEK
+463 KDKIGSNEK

-491 IREMAGCYYDT
+491 LREMAGCYIDT
-502 NGSKYNGSLHHLD
+502 NGSKYNASLHHLD
-515 LRDAS
+515 LRDAR
-520 YSGDGPMIYVYGLNG
+520 YSGDGPVIDVYGLNG
-535 YKRYMYIQAQEN
+535 YKGCIYIQVQEN
-547 EVRTTHLFFCLDG
+547 EVRTRDLFLCLDG

-573 GDNMFYGCVNMKSIE
+573 GEHMFTGCSNLKNIE
-588 IPSSVQSIRSYAFF
+588 IPSSVQTIRFFAFE

-610 QLPYGIT
+610 YLPYGIT
-617 CIEDAVFD
+617 SLEDAVFAD
-625 NCFNLKEIKIPE
+625 CTNLKEINIPA
-637 SVTTINGAAFVNC
+637 SVTTINDWVFENC

-657 IPDNVTSIGV
+657 IPDNVTSIGEF
-667 SAFNGCSNLKSLYLP
+667 AFNGCSNLKSLYLP
-682 ANLKTIGDAAF
+682 ANLKTIRGKAF
-693 NCCESLTR
+693 NGCTSLTR
-701 INAKMKEPVAID
+701 INAKMKEPVAIG

-753 VVVADDAGSLQYRIE
+753 VVVADDAGSLQYMIE
-768 KNDNNYKNNI
+768 KNDKNNI

-785 PINIYD
+785 PIDIYD
-791 IEYIREMAGC
+791 IQCIREMAGC
-801 WLEESGKKTDGN
+801 WLEENGKKTDGN

-822 KLVGSDISV
+822 KLVGSDISI
-831 NVYTKG
+831 NVYTNG
-837 SNQGETNTVEC
+837 SNQGETNTIEC

-855 GNDFSNLFRKVSKL
+855 GNDFSNLFRNVSKL

-895 LPKNLTY
+895 LPQTLTY

-914 RDISIPSGVTSIGK
+914 RDISIPSGVTSIGD

-934 GLKEFTLPKQVNEI
+934 GLKEFTLPKQVTEI

-977 SALKEITIPNSVAY
+977 SALKEINIPNSVAY
-991 IGDNCFQGCGGLEEA
+991 IGDNCFQGCGGLEEV
-1006 VILSDQIIEIPN
+1006 VILSDQITEIPN
-1018 EAFADCNSLNIIK
+1018 EAFADCNALHTIK

-1054 GLTIPSNVREIGAEA
+1054 GLTIPSKVREIGAEA

-1105 PEPLPLNSFS
+1105 PEPLPLNGSSF
-1115 FGGGGGSLSNCKLYV
+1115 GGGGSLSNCKLYV

-1136 KYRQA
+1136 KYRNA
-1141 EIWKEFDIEEMD
+1141 EVWRDFDIEEME
-1153 VTGIASVTNDSTI
+1153 VTGIGSATNDSTV
-1166 TEVSRY
+1166 TEEARY
-1172 DVNGQ
+1172 DANGN
-1177 QLSVPT
+1177 LLAAPA
-1183 KGLNIVHYSDGTVK
+1183 KGLNIVRYSDGTVK

>member
-1 MKQFTLLTSKRHILL
+1 MKHFTLLTGKRHILL

-160 NLTTAKIP
+160 NLTTAKMP

-218 YIGQYAF
+218 YIGKYAF
-225 YGCSSLK
+225 HGCSSLK
-232 GIYVPTGLVNISAST
+232 YISIPEGLKNISAST
-247 FENCANLQY
+247 FEDCVNLQS
-256 FFNYN
+256 FGNYN
-261 YIESI
+261 CIESI

-274 SKLTQ
+274 SKLSWLSNIFYGAQFTS
-279 IVNLFVGSPSIGTY
+279 ISIGTY

-299 SLKSMWLPENMKT
+299 SLKSMWLPGNMKT
-312 LPQGMFIDCSS
+312 LPQGMFKGCSS
-323 LSSITLP
+323 LSSVTLP

-343 CSSLADIKLPIYLN
+343 CSSLAEIKLPIYLN

-371 SLDLPSSLQNIG
+371 SLDLPSSLQSIG

-406 SQSTFNGVDF
+406 SQSTFNGIDF

-455 TLETAGTL
+455 TLEKAGTL
-463 KDKIESNEK
+463 RDKIGHNEK

-491 IREMAGCYYDT
+491 IREMAGCYIDP

-520 YSGDGPMIYVYGLNG
+520 YSGDGPVIDVYGLNG
-535 YKRYMYIQAQEN
+535 YKGCIYIQVQEN
-547 EVRTTHLFFCLDG
+547 EVRTRDLFLCLDG

-573 GDNMFYGCVNMKSIE
+573 GEHMFTGCSNLKNIE
-588 IPSSVQSIRSYAFF
+588 IPSSVQTIRFFAFE
-602 GCSSLEAL
+602 GCSSLVGL
-610 QLPYGIT
+610 YLPYGIT
-617 CIEDAVFD
+617 SLEDAVFAD
-625 NCFNLKEIKIPE
+625 CSSLKEINIPS
-637 SVTTINGAAFVNC
+637 SVTTIGDWAFENC

-657 IPDNVTSIGV
+657 IPDNVTSIGK
-667 SAFNGCSNLKSLYLP
+667 SAFGGCSNLKSLYLP
-682 ANLKTIGDAAF
+682 ANIKTIGDAAF
-693 NCCESLTR
+693 NGCGSLTR
-701 INAKMKEPVAID
+701 INAKMKDPVAIG

-753 VVVADDAGSLQYRIE
+753 VVVTDNAGLLQYMIE
-768 KNDNNYKNNI
+768 KSDKNYKNKI

-785 PINIYD
+785 PIGIYD
-791 IEYIREMAGC
+791 IQYIREMAGC

-813 LQYLDLQEA
+813 LQRLDLQEA
-822 KLVGSDISV
+822 KLVGSDISI
-831 NVYTKG
+831 NVYTNG
-837 SNQGETNTVEC
+837 SNQGETNTIEC

-895 LPKNLTY
+895 LPQNLTS

-914 RDISIPSGVTSIGK
+914 RDISIPSGVTSIGD
-928 GAFKGC
+928 GAFEGC
-934 GLKEFTLPKQVNEI
+934 W
-948 TDEMFFNCSLQHIY
+948 LQHIC
-962 LHDGLKSIGNYAFAI
+962 LHDGLKSIGNYAFAN
-977 SALKEITIPNSVAY
+977 SALKEINIPNSVEY
-991 IGDNCFQGCGGLEEA
+991 IGENCFYHCGGLEEA
-1006 VILSDQIIEIPN
+1006 VILSDQITEIPN
-1018 EAFADCNSLNIIK
+1018 EAFADCNALHTIK

-1041 RAFIGTWRLGTKE
+1041 RAFIGTGNLGATE
-1054 GLTIPSNVREIGAEA
+1054 GLTIPSKVREIGAEA

-1093 EGSGA
+1093 SGSGA

-1105 PEPLPLNSFS
+1105 PEPLPLNDFS
-1115 FGGGGGSLSNCKLYV
+1115 FGGGGSLSNCKLYV

-1136 KYRQA
+1136 KYRNA
-1141 EIWKEFDIEEMD
+1141 EVWRDFDIEEME
-1153 VTGIASVTNDSTI
+1153 VTGFASVTNDSTI

-1172 DVNGQ
+1172 DANGQ

>member
-1 MKQFTLLTSKRHILL
+1 MKHFTLLTNKRHILL

-59 YKITNLKITGSLNAD
+59 YKITNLKITGFLNSD

-79 RKMAGCYYNGNGSKY
+79 RKMAGCYYNGSGSKY
-94 DGHLQYLDLGSIRQ
+94 DGHLQYLDLGSLSQIS
-108 TPYFHS
+108 YVHS

-146 DFYKDYNFSLMGCR
+146 DLYKDYNFSLMGCR
-160 NLTTAKIP
+160 NLTTAKMP

-187 ISLSPTITS
+187 IRISPTVTS

-207 LTEIQIPANVT
+207 LTEIQIPNNVT
-218 YIGQYAF
+218 YIGKYAF

-232 GIYVPTGLVNISAST
+232 YISIPEGLKNISAST
-247 FENCANLQY
+247 FE
-256 FFNYN
+256 
-261 YIESI
+261 
-266 GDRAFAGC
+266 D
-274 SKLTQ
+274 
-279 IVNLFVGSPSIGTY
+279 
-293 VFENCK
+293 
-299 SLKSMWLPENMKT
+299 
-312 LPQGMFIDCSS
+312 
-323 LSSITLP
+323 
-330 QYLLSIDDYAFDG
+330 
-343 CSSLADIKLPIYLN
+343 
-357 SLGYRALADCSKLT
+357 
-371 SLDLPSSLQNIG
+371 
-383 SYAFAGCNAMER
+383 
-395 IDANMAAPITA
+395 
-406 SQSTFNGVDF
+406 
-416 SNCYLYVPTGAYQSY
+416 
-431 WLANGW
+431 
-437 GSFEHII
+437 
-444 DNLDPQKSKMV
+444 
-455 TLETAGTL
+455 
-463 KDKIESNEK
+463 
-472 FSITHLKVSGPIN
+472 
-485 TNDIQY
+485 
-491 IREMAGCYYDT
+491 
-502 NGSKYNGSLHHLD
+502 
-515 LRDAS
+515 
-520 YSGDGPMIYVYGLNG
+520 
-535 YKRYMYIQAQEN
+535 
-547 EVRTTHLFFCLDG
+547 
-560 LQTVILP
+560 
-567 NNEEEI
+567 
-573 GDNMFYGCVNMKSIE
+573 
-588 IPSSVQSIRSYAFF
+588 
-602 GCSSLEAL
+602 CSSLEAL

-617 CIEDAVFD
+617 ILEDAVFAD
-625 NCFNLKEIKIPE
+625 CSSLKEINIPS
-637 SVTTINGAAFVNC
+637 SVTTIVDWAFENC

-657 IPDNVTSIGV
+657 IPDNVTSIGK
-667 SAFNGCSNLKSLYLP
+667 SAFGGCSNLKSLYLP
-682 ANLKTIGDAAF
+682 ANIKTIGDAAF
-693 NCCESLTR
+693 NGCGSLTR
-701 INAKMKEPVAID
+701 INAKMKDPVAIG

-753 VVVADDAGSLQYRIE
+753 VVVTVNAGLLQYMIE
-768 KNDNNYKNNI
+768 KNDKNYKNKI

-785 PINIYD
+785 PIGIYD
-791 IEYIREMAGC
+791 IQYIREMAGC

-822 KLVGSDISV
+822 KLVGSDISI

-837 SNQGETNTVEC
+837 SNQGETNTIEC

-855 GNDFSNLFRKVSKL
+855 GNDFSNLFRNVSKL

-895 LPKNLTY
+895 LPKNLTS

-934 GLKEFTLPKQVNEI
+934 SLKEFTLPKQVTEI
-948 TDEMFFNCSLQHIY
+948 TDEMFWNCSLQHIY
-962 LHDGLKSIGNYAFAI
+962 LHDGLKSIGNYAFAN
-977 SALKEITIPNSVAY
+977 SALKEINIPNSVAY
-991 IGDNCFQGCGGLEEA
+991 IGDNCFQGCGGLEEV
-1006 VILSDQIIEIPN
+1006 VILSDQITEIPN
-1018 EAFADCNSLNIIK
+1018 EAFADCNALNIIK

-1054 GLTIPSNVREIGAEA
+1054 GITIPSKVREIGAEA

-1105 PEPLPLNSFS
+1105 PEPLPLNGFS
-1115 FGGGGGSLSNCKLYV
+1115 FGGGGSLSNCKLYV

-1136 KYRQA
+1136 KYRNA
-1141 EIWKEFDIEEMD
+1141 EVWRDFDIEEME
-1153 VTGIASVTNDSTI
+1153 VTGIGSTTNDSTA
-1166 TEVSRY
+1166 TEVARY
-1172 DVNGQ
+1172 DANGN
-1177 QLSVPT
+1177 LLAAPA

>member
-1 MKQFTLLTSKRHILL
+1 
-16 VLIMLLCSVR
+16 
-26 VAYADDSGLVTQQIT
+26 
-41 VNVPTAGTLSN
+41 
-52 IIQSDKM
+52 
-59 YKITNLKITGSLNAD
+59 
-74 DIRFI
+74 
-79 RKMAGCYYNGNGSKY
+79 
-94 DGHLQYLDLGSIRQ
+94 
-108 TPYFHS
+108 
-114 FEVYDENGYRSTLND
+114 
-129 CLFPLAYLYN
+129 
-139 LKTVVLP
+139 
-146 DFYKDYNFSLMGCR
+146 
-160 NLTTAKIP
+160 
-168 DNLEKIGN
+168 
-176 NTFKDCSSLVD
+176 
-187 ISLSPTITS
+187 
-196 IGEYAFSGCSS
+196 
-207 LTEIQIPANVT
+207 
-218 YIGQYAF
+218 
-225 YGCSSLK
+225 
-232 GIYVPTGLVNISAST
+232 
-247 FENCANLQY
+247 
-256 FFNYN
+256 
-261 YIESI
+261 
-266 GDRAFAGC
+266 
-274 SKLTQ
+274 
-279 IVNLFVGSPSIGTY
+279 
-293 VFENCK
+293 
-299 SLKSMWLPENMKT
+299 MWLPGNMKT
-312 LPQGMFIDCSS
+312 IPQGMFKGCSS
-323 LSSITLP
+323 LSSVTLP

-343 CSSLADIKLPIYLN
+343 CSSLAEIKLPIYLN

-406 SQSTFNGVDF
+406 SQSTFNGIDF

-444 DNLDPQKSKMV
+444 DNLAPQKSKMV

-463 KDKIESNEK
+463 RDKIGSNEK

-491 IREMAGCYYDT
+491 IREMAGCYINT
-502 NGSKYNGSLHHLD
+502 NGSKYNASLHHLD

-520 YSGDGPMIYVYGLNG
+520 YSGDGPMIEVYGPNE
-535 YKRYMYIQAQEN
+535 YKYYMYIQAKEN
-547 EVRTTHLFFCLDG
+547 AVRTIHLFFCLDG

-573 GDNMFYGCVNMKSIE
+573 GEYMFGLCNNLKNIE
-588 IPSSVQSIRSYAFF
+588 IPSRVQTIRSDAFRE
-602 GCSSLEAL
+602 CSSLEAL

-617 CIEDAVFD
+617 SLEDAVFAD
-625 NCFNLKEIKIPE
+625 CSSLKEINIPS
-637 SVTTINGAAFVNC
+637 SVTTIGYWAFENC

-657 IPDNVTSIGV
+657 IPDNVTSIGE
-667 SAFNGCSNLKSLYLP
+667 SAFGGCSNLKSLNLP
-682 ANLKTIGDAAF
+682 ANLNTIREKAF
-693 NCCESLTR
+693 NGCTSLTR
-701 INAKMKEPVAID
+701 INAKMKDPVAIG

-739 AAVWSNFNNITDIT
+739 AAVWSNFNHITDIT
-753 VVVADDAGSLQYRIE
+753 VVVTDNAGLLQYMIE
-768 KNDNNYKNNI
+768 KNDKNYKNKI

-785 PINIYD
+785 PIGIYD
-791 IEYIREMAGC
+791 IQYIREMAGC
-801 WLEESGKKTDGN
+801 WLEERGKKTDGN

-822 KLVGSDISV
+822 KLVGSDISI

-837 SNQGETNTVEC
+837 SNQGETNTIEC

-855 GNDFSNLFRKVSKL
+855 GNDFSNLFRNVSKL

-895 LPKNLTY
+895 LPKNLTS

-934 GLKEFTLPKQVNEI
+934 GLKEFTLPKQVTEI

-977 SALKEITIPNSVAY
+977 SALKEINIPNSVAY
-991 IGDNCFQGCGGLEEA
+991 IGDNCFQGCGGLEEV
-1006 VILSDQIIEIPN
+1006 VILSDQITEIPN
-1018 EAFADCNSLNIIK
+1018 EAFADCNALNIIK

-1054 GLTIPSNVREIGAEA
+1054 GLTIPSKVREIGSEA

-1078 DIVLPASLTNIYSAF
+1078 DIVLPSSLTNIYSAF

-1105 PEPLPLNSFS
+1105 PEPLPLSSFS
-1115 FGGGGGSLSNCKLYV
+1115 FGGGGSLSNCKLYV

-1136 KYRQA
+1136 KYRNA
-1141 EIWKEFDIEEMD
+1141 EVWRDFDIEEME
-1153 VTGIASVTNDSTI
+1153 VTGIGSATNDSTV
-1166 TEVSRY
+1166 TEEARY
-1172 DVNGQ
+1172 DANGN
-1177 QLSVPT
+1177 LLTAPA
-1183 KGLNIVHYSDGTVK
+1183 KGLNIVRYSDGTVK

>member
-1 MKQFTLLTSKRHILL
+1 M
-16 VLIMLLCSVR
+16 LIMLLCSLR

-79 RKMAGCYYNGNGSKY
+79 RKMAGCYYNGSGSKY
-94 DGHLQYLDLGSIRQ
+94 DGHLQYLDLGSLSQIS
-108 TPYFHS
+108 YVHS
-114 FEVYDENGYRSTLND
+114 FEVYDENGNRSTLND

-146 DFYKDYNFSLMGCR
+146 DLYKDYNFSLMGCR
-160 NLTTAKIP
+160 NLTTAKMP

-232 GIYVPTGLVNISAST
+232 GINVPTDLVNISAST
-247 FENCANLQY
+247 FEGCANMQY

-274 SKLTQ
+274 SKLTW
-279 IVNLFVGSPSIGTY
+279 IANLLLGTPSIGTY

-299 SLKSMWLPENMKT
+299 SLKGMRVPENIKT
-312 LPQGMFIDCSS
+312 LPRGMFKGCSS
-323 LSSITLP
+323 LSLVNLP

-343 CSSLADIKLPIYLN
+343 CSSLTDLKLPIYLN

-371 SLDLPSSLQNIG
+371 TLDLPSSLQNIG
-383 SYAFAGCNAMER
+383 NYAFAGCNAMER
-395 IDANMAAPITA
+395 IDANMSAPVTA
-406 SQSTFNGVDF
+406 SQSTFSDVDF

-444 DNLDPQKSKMV
+444 DNLAPQKSKMV

-463 KDKIESNEK
+463 KDKIGSNEK

-491 IREMAGCYYDT
+491 LREMAGCYIDT
-502 NGSKYNGSLHHLD
+502 NGSKYNASLHHLD
-515 LRDAS
+515 LRDAR
-520 YSGDGPMIYVYGLNG
+520 YSGDGPVIDVYGLNG
-535 YKRYMYIQAQEN
+535 YKGCIYIQVQEN
-547 EVRTTHLFFCLDG
+547 EVRTRDLFLCLDG

-573 GDNMFYGCVNMKSIE
+573 GEHMFTGCSNLKNIE
-588 IPSSVQSIRSYAFF
+588 IPSSVQTIRFFAFE

-610 QLPYGIT
+610 YLPYGIT
-617 CIEDAVFD
+617 SLEDAVFAD
-625 NCFNLKEIKIPE
+625 CTNLKEINIPA
-637 SVTTINGAAFVNC
+637 SVTTINDWVFENC

-657 IPDNVTSIGV
+657 IPDNVTSIGEF
-667 SAFNGCSNLKSLYLP
+667 AFNGCSNLKSLYLP
-682 ANLKTIGDAAF
+682 ANLKTIRGKAF
-693 NCCESLTR
+693 NGCTSLTR
-701 INAKMKEPVAID
+701 INAKMKEPVAIG

-753 VVVADDAGSLQYRIE
+753 VVVADDAGSLQYMIE
-768 KNDNNYKNNI
+768 KNDKNNI

-785 PINIYD
+785 PIDIYD
-791 IEYIREMAGC
+791 IQCIREMAGC
-801 WLEESGKKTDGN
+801 WLEENGKKTDGN

-822 KLVGSDISV
+822 KLVGSDISI
-831 NVYTKG
+831 NVYTNG
-837 SNQGETNTVEC
+837 SNQGETNTIEC

-855 GNDFSNLFRKVSKL
+855 GNDFSNLFRNVSKL

-895 LPKNLTY
+895 LPQTLTY

-914 RDISIPSGVTSIGK
+914 RDISIPSGVTSIGD

-934 GLKEFTLPKQVNEI
+934 GLKEFTLPKQVTEI

-977 SALKEITIPNSVAY
+977 SALKEINIPNSVAY
-991 IGDNCFQGCGGLEEA
+991 IGDNCFQGCGGLEEV
-1006 VILSDQIIEIPN
+1006 VILSDQITEIPN
-1018 EAFADCNSLNIIK
+1018 EAFADCNALHTIK

-1054 GLTIPSNVREIGAEA
+1054 GLTIPSKVREIGAEA

-1105 PEPLPLNSFS
+1105 PEPLPLNGSSF
-1115 FGGGGGSLSNCKLYV
+1115 GGGGSLSNCKLYV

-1136 KYRQA
+1136 KYRNA
-1141 EIWKEFDIEEMD
+1141 EVWRDFDIEEIE
-1153 VTGIASVTNDSTI
+1153 VTGIGSATNDSTV
-1166 TEVSRY
+1166 TEEARY
-1172 DVNGQ
+1172 DANGN
-1177 QLSVPT
+1177 LLAAPA
-1183 KGLNIVHYSDGTVK
+1183 KGLNIVRYSDGTVK

>member
-59 YKITNLKITGSLNAD
+59 FKITNLKITGFLNSD

-94 DGHLQYLDLGSIRQ
+94 DGHLQYLDLGSISQ
-108 TPYFHS
+108 ISYVHS
-114 FEVYDENGYRSTLND
+114 FEFYDENGYRSTLND

-146 DFYKDYNFSLMGCR
+146 NLYKDYNFSLMGCR
-160 NLTTAKIP
+160 NLTTAKMP

-176 NTFKDCSSLVD
+176 NAFKDCDSLKN
-187 ISLSPTITS
+187 IQIPSAITS
-196 IGEYAFSGCSS
+196 IGEYAFSGCSC
-207 LTEIQIPANVT
+207 LTDIQIPDNVT
-218 YIGQYAF
+218 YIGKYAF
-225 YGCSSLK
+225 YECCSLK
-232 GIYVPTGLVNISAST
+232 WISLPSELKNISAST
-247 FENCANLQY
+247 FENC
-256 FFNYN
+256 
-261 YIESI
+261 S
-266 GDRAFAGC
+266 
-274 SKLTQ
+274 
-279 IVNLFVGSPSIGTY
+279 
-293 VFENCK
+293 
-299 SLKSMWLPENMKT
+299 SLK
-312 LPQGMFIDCSS
+312 
-323 LSSITLP
+323 
-330 QYLLSIDDYAFDG
+330 
-343 CSSLADIKLPIYLN
+343 
-357 SLGYRALADCSKLT
+357 
-371 SLDLPSSLQNIG
+371 
-383 SYAFAGCNAMER
+383 
-395 IDANMAAPITA
+395 
-406 SQSTFNGVDF
+406 
-416 SNCYLYVPTGAYQSY
+416 
-431 WLANGW
+431 
-437 GSFEHII
+437 
-444 DNLDPQKSKMV
+444 
-455 TLETAGTL
+455 
-463 KDKIESNEK
+463 
-472 FSITHLKVSGPIN
+472 
-485 TNDIQY
+485 
-491 IREMAGCYYDT
+491 
-502 NGSKYNGSLHHLD
+502 
-515 LRDAS
+515 
-520 YSGDGPMIYVYGLNG
+520 
-535 YKRYMYIQAQEN
+535 
-547 EVRTTHLFFCLDG
+547 
-560 LQTVILP
+560 
-567 NNEEEI
+567 
-573 GDNMFYGCVNMKSIE
+573 
-588 IPSSVQSIRSYAFF
+588 
-602 GCSSLEAL
+602 AL

-617 CIEDAVFD
+617 SLEEAVFA

-637 SVTTINGAAFVNC
+637 SVTTINNMAFVNC

-657 IPDNVTSIGV
+657 IPDNVTSIGEF
-667 SAFNGCSNLKSLYLP
+667 AFNGCSNLKSLYLP

-693 NCCESLTR
+693 NCCGSLTR
-701 INAKMKEPVAID
+701 INTKMKEPVAIG

-753 VVVADDAGSLQYRIE
+753 VVVTDYAGSLRYMIE
-768 KNDNNYKNNI
+768 KNNNNYKNNI

-822 KLVGSDISV
+822 KLVGSNASI

-991 IGDNCFQGCGGLEEA
+991 IGDNCFQGCGGLEKA
-1006 VILSDQIIEIPN
+1006 VILSDQITEIPN

-1054 GLTIPSNVREIGAEA
+1054 GLTIPSKVREIGAEA

-1078 DIVLPASLTNIYSAF
+1078 DIVLPASLTDIYSAF
-1093 EGSGA
+1093 EGSGV

-1136 KYRQA
+1136 KYRNA
-1141 EIWKEFDIEEMD
+1141 EVWRDFDIEEME

-1172 DVNGQ
+1172 DANGQ

-1183 KGLNIVHYSDGTVK
+1183 KGLNIVRYSDGTVK